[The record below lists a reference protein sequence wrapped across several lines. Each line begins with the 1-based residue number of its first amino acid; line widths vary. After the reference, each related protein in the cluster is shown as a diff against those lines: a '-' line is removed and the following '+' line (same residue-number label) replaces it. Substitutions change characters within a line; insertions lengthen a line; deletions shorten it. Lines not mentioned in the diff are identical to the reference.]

1 MGRGMQEKGKNTQI
15 MIRAE
20 AKVDSSVKSDRK
32 SYRDFQAIFH
42 FARFEFEKFSSFFS
56 FIFVFGGEILTV
68 SAAIF
73 CCKFLVVRFTI
84 FHLLLAGFDFLVF
97 FFLLHTVFFSLLE
110 IIWKISK
117 IGKFVAIFKRRP

>member
-42 FARFEFEKFSSFFS
+42 FTRFEFEKFSSFFFFS

-97 FFLLHTVFFSLLE
+97 FSYCTRFSFLYL
-110 IIWKISK
+110 
-117 IGKFVAIFKRRP
+117 R

>member
-1 MGRGMQEKGKNTQI
+1 MSNRIGKAI
-15 MIRAE
+15 GIFKPFFILR
-20 AKVDSSVKSDRK
+20 DSSSKS
-32 SYRDFQAIFH
+32 FLH
-42 FARFEFEKFSSFFS
+42 FFFS

>member
-42 FARFEFEKFSSFFS
+42 FARFEFEKFSSFF
-56 FIFVFGGEILTV
+56 FFLVFGGEIFY
-68 SAAIF
+68 SF
-73 CCKFLVVRFTI
+73 CCVFLLDFLVERFTI
-84 FHLLLAGFDFLVF
+84 FHLL
-97 FFLLHTVFFSLLE
+97 FSW
-110 IIWKISK
+110 I
-117 IGKFVAIFKRRP
+117 